1 VTGASEAV
9 SSKLFDEAVRKSEPA
24 LTLRCEFPGMREGD
38 YTLRLV
44 VRQPETSAMT
54 KINRALTL

>member
-1 VTGASEAV
+1 V